1 MIGDT
6 LSHYRVLEPLGA
18 GGMGQVFVAEDVRL
32 GRKVALKLLSP
43 DVAGDPARV
52 ARLQREAKTLARL
65 QHPGIVTLFEIEE
78 DAGRTFLV
86 MELIRGRSLDRL
98 IPPQGMPWTRLVE
111 LAIPVAD
118 ALAVAH
124 QAGVVHRDLKPSN
137 VVVADDGAV
146 KVCDFGLAALWP
158 RDDDTQEITASLTAT
173 DAIVGTVPY
182 LAPEQLR
189 GARADPRSDLFSFG
203 VMLYE
208 MATGERPFRGGSRL
222 EVVGE
227 ILHHEPPSLAELR
240 PGLPAD
246 LARIVHHC
254 LRKDPEHRYQTAKG
268 LRNELQELVAASGSG
283 AAAARP
289 LPAGVRPRRRW
300 AAPAAAL
307 ALVLA
312 AAVALA
318 IALAPWR
325 RDAAPRVGDPQA
337 RALVAQADRY
347 EGRGDV
353 RSNLA
358 HAEQVLRRAL
368 EREPANAYL
377 QARLAA
383 LLARIQGQYPSEE
396 RREEIER
403 LADGALASDPTL
415 APGWL
420 AQGRLALQAG
430 SWEAA
435 ESAARQAI
443 AADPGLI
450 GSYGLLG
457 EALVAR
463 GDVEGAIAEASR
475 PLDEEP
481 ENVSAR
487 VVLGKVLLEAGRYNQ
502 AAAQYERVLEL
513 APDSPNALNNLGMI
527 YVWTGREIDAIP
539 LLSKALQEQPN
550 DAAATNLGYAYY
562 NLGRYEEAAQAFR
575 RAYELEPGQ
584 PSHQRNLADAYEA
597 LGDEGQMRH
606 WLAQA
611 LREYDRVIASGGS
624 QPRMLAERAVAAG
637 KLGLA
642 AEAQGDLDRAL
653 AEMPGDAIVLFHA
666 AQVAAL
672 LGQEEILLRR
682 VEQALGAGVP
692 RDNFRQDL
700 AFGSYRDAPAFRRL
714 VFGERP

>member
-6 LSHYRVLEPLGA
+6 LSHYRVLELLGA

-43 DVAGDPARV
+43 EVAGDPARV
-52 ARLQREAKTLARL
+52 ARLQREAETLARL

-118 ALAVAH
+118 ALAAAH

-137 VVVADDGAV
+137 VVVADDGTV

-158 RDDDTQEITASLTAT
+158 RDDDTQELTATLTAT

-240 PGLPAD
+240 PDLPAD
-246 LARIVHHC
+246 LGRIVHHC
-254 LRKDPEHRYQTAKG
+254 LRKDPEHRYQSAKG
-268 LRNELQELVAASGSG
+268 LRNELRELAEASRSGAAVARPP

-289 LPAGVRPRRRW
+289 RWRR
-300 AAPAAAL
+300 AAPAAVLGGVLAL
-307 ALVLA
+307 AL
-312 AAVALA
+312 ALA
-318 IALAPWR
+318 IGFAPWDR
-325 RDAAPRVGDPQA
+325 QAGPRVADAQA

-347 EGRGDV
+347 EARGDV

-358 HAEQVLRRAL
+358 HAEQVLRWAL
-368 EREPANAYL
+368 EREPGNSYL

-383 LLARIQGQYPSEE
+383 LLARVQSQYPSEE

-403 LADGALASDPTL
+403 LADSALAIDAALAS
-415 APGWL
+415 GWL
-420 AQGRLALQAG
+420 ARGRLALQRG
-430 SWEAA
+430 DWEAA
-435 ESAARQAI
+435 EAAARRAI
-443 AADPGLI
+443 AADPELI
-450 GSYGLLG
+450 GSFGLLG
-457 EALVAR
+457 EALVGQGSR
-463 GDVEGAIAEASR
+463 ERAIAEASK
-475 PLDEEP
+475 PVDAQP
-481 ENVSAR
+481 EDVWAR
-487 VVLGKVLLEAGRYNQ
+487 LALGKVLLEAGRYNQ
-502 AAAQYERVLEL
+502 AAAQYERVLEV

-527 YVWTGREIDAIP
+527 YVWTSREIDAIP
-539 LLSKALQEQPN
+539 LLAKALQEQPD

-562 NLGRYEEAAQAFR
+562 NLGRYEEAAEAFR
-575 RAYELEPGQ
+575 RAHQLAPGQ
-584 PSHQRNLADAYEA
+584 PSHQRNLADAYE
-597 LGDEGQMRH
+597 
-606 WLAQA
+606 
-611 LREYDRVIASGGS
+611 
-624 QPRMLAERAVAAG
+624 
-637 KLGLA
+637 
-642 AEAQGDLDRAL
+642 
-653 AEMPGDAIVLFHA
+653 
-666 AQVAAL
+666 
-672 LGQEEILLRR
+672 
-682 VEQALGAGVP
+682 
-692 RDNFRQDL
+692 
-700 AFGSYRDAPAFRRL
+700 
-714 VFGERP
+714 